1 MKPIKIIIADWL
13 FDKYSND
20 MGNWFDYIQQDQE
33 QVYNDI
39 LATLENGTI
48 ADKIQLLKGV
58 I

>member
-13 FDKYSND
+13 FNKLSAD

-39 LATLENGTI
+39 LATLENGTLKE
-48 ADKIQLLKGV
+48 KIILLKTAM
-58 I
+58 